1 MDAPEDT
8 KDIKLYRASADLL
21 PDISRRLDKLLD
33 ETDPIKT
40 VTFNQQLWV
49 ADSQLYKLI
58 SLVSSSS
65 TTQGSCADRSIS
77 ARSFSRMAAIT

>member
-21 PDISRRLDKLLD
+21 PDISRRLDELLQ
-33 ETDPIKT
+33 
-40 VTFNQQLWV
+40 VTLDTRKIVAPDQQLWV
-49 ADSQLYKLI
+49 ADSQLENLV

-65 TTQGSCADRSIS
+65 TTQGSCADR
-77 ARSFSRMAAIT
+77 

>member
-21 PDISRRLDKLLD
+21 PDISRRFDELLQVTLDTRKIVAPD
-33 ETDPIKT
+33 
-40 VTFNQQLWV
+40 QQLWV
-49 ADSQLYKLI
+49 ADSQLEKLI

-65 TTQGSCADRSIS
+65 TTQGSCADR
-77 ARSFSRMAAIT
+77 